1 MEIKLRLSI
10 KQKTQIKQDIYNEVI
25 KYLPKQDAQY
35 IADYFY
41 KPLCYIIL
49 KYFHLWVKSI

>member
-41 KPLCYIIL
+41 NNPEKFCRYILTRQI
-49 KYFHLWVKSI
+49 